1 MINVTGNELTELFSL
16 GELYVSDFV
25 KDQTNL
31 TSSDLTLY
39 LDKVSGLVQLGE
51 SIDYDKLYRKYWYSS
66 GTNETMRK
74 ELSRVVDDVCYV
86 TASEGA
92 WLDIGGNDG
101 TLMGFVPKTMEKVVC
116 DPSDVAGDSLGD
128 YALVNDYFTAE
139 NVEKYGKFKVVTAI
153 AMFYDLIDPVRFLS
167 DVYDV
172 LEDDGVFV
180 IQMSYLPLMI
190 KQLAFDNIV
199 AEHLCYYTLQSLMY
213 FLNQANLKVVDCKLN
228 DVNGGSFV
236 IHAQKTCATTE
247 SYATAPYRDVANWR
261 IDATLAMED
270 VQAMTSVRTY
280 RTFIKNVNLLKT
292 KTVDFIT
299 RAVAEGKTVYGL
311 GASTKGNTLLQYYK
325 LDHALITA
333 ISERQPKKHGLF
345 TVGTNIPICSEE
357 ALRKANPDYVLVLP
371 WHFIHELKGREKEY
385 LDKGGKFIV
394 PCPKFEV
401 ISAG

>member
-1 MINVTGNELTELFSL
+1 MINVTGNKLIELFSL

-25 KDQTNL
+25 EDQTDL

-39 LDKVSGLVQLGE
+39 LDKKSGLVQLGE

-74 ELSRVVDDVCYV
+74 ELKRVVEDVCYV
-86 TASEGA
+86 TAPKGS
-92 WLDIGGNDG
+92 WLDIGCNDG
-101 TLMGFVPKTMEKVVC
+101 TLLGFVPKGMDRVGC
-116 DPSDVAGDSLGD
+116 DPSDVAGDSLGN
-128 YALVNDYFTAE
+128 YSLINDYFTAE

-153 AMFYDLIDPVRFLS
+153 AMFYDLVDPVRFLR

-172 LEDDGVFV
+172 LEEDGVFV

-236 IHAQKTCATTE
+236 VHAQKTCATTE

-261 IDATLAMED
+261 IDATLEMED
-270 VQAMTSVRTY
+270 VQKMSHVGTY
-280 RTFIKNVNLLKT
+280 RNFFKDVKTLK
-292 KTVDFIT
+292 KRTVDFIT
-299 RAVAEGKTVYGL
+299 KAVEDGKTVYGL
-311 GASTKGNTLLQYYK
+311 GASTKGNTLLQYYG
-325 LDHALITA
+325 LDESLITA
-333 ISERQPKKHGLF
+333 ISERQPKKHGLR

-357 ALRKANPDYVLVLP
+357 ALREANPDYVLVLP
-371 WHFIHELKGREKEY
+371 WHFIHELKGREKKY
-385 LDKGGKFIV
+385 LKNGGKFIV
-394 PCPKFEV
+394 PCPRFEV
-401 ISAG
+401 INAG

>member
-1 MINVTGNELTELFSL
+1 MINVTGNKLTELFSL

-25 KDQTNL
+25 TEQENL

-39 LDKVSGLVQLGE
+39 LDEISGLVQLGE

-74 ELSRVVDDVCYV
+74 ELRRVVDDVCYV
-86 TASEGA
+86 TAAEGA
-92 WLDIGGNDG
+92 WLDIGCNDG
-101 TLMGFVPKTMEKVVC
+101 TLLGFAPKTMERVGC
-116 DPSDVAGDSLGD
+116 DPSDVAGDSMGD
-128 YALVNDYFTAE
+128 YSLVNDYFTAE

-153 AMFYDLIDPVRFLS
+153 AMFYDLIDPVRFLK

-199 AEHLCYYTLQSLMY
+199 AEHLCYYTLQSLIY
-213 FLNQANLKVVDCKLN
+213 FLSKANLRIVDCKLN

-236 IHAQKTCATTE
+236 VHAQKDCATKE

-261 IDATLAMED
+261 IDSTIEMED
-270 VQAMTSVRTY
+270 VQGMTNISTY
-280 RTFIKNVNLLKT
+280 RNFFKNVQLLK
-292 KTVDFIT
+292 KRTVDFIT
-299 RAVAEGKTVYGL
+299 QAVASGKTVYGL
-311 GASTKGNTLLQYYK
+311 GASTKGNTLLQYYG
-325 LDHALITA
+325 LDETLITA

-357 ALRKANPDYVLVLP
+357 ALRDANPDYVLVLP
-371 WHFIHELKGREKEY
+371 WHFIHELKGREKNY
-385 LDKGGKFIV
+385 LKRGGEFIV

-401 ISAG
+401 IGC

>member
-1 MINVTGNELTELFSL
+1 MINVTGNKLTKLFSL
-16 GELYVSDFV
+16 GNLYVSDFV
-25 KDQTNL
+25 ETQEEL
-31 TSSDLTLY
+31 TDSDLTLY

-74 ELSRVVDDVCYV
+74 ELKRVVEDVCYV
-86 TASEGA
+86 TAPEGA
-92 WLDIGGNDG
+92 WLDIGCNDG
-101 TLMGFVPKTMEKVVC
+101 TLLGFVPKTMERVGC
-116 DPSDVAGDSLGD
+116 DPSDVAGDSMGD
-128 YALVNDYFTAE
+128 YSLVNDYFTQE
-139 NVEKYGKFKVVTAI
+139 NVAKYGKFKVITAI
-153 AMFYDLIDPVRFLS
+153 AMFYDLIDPVRFLR
-167 DVYDV
+167 DIYDV

-199 AEHLCYYTLQSLMY
+199 AEHLCYYALQSLMY

-236 IHAQKTCATTE
+236 VHAQKTCATTE

-261 IDATLAMED
+261 IDATIEMED
-270 VQAMTSVRTY
+270 VQKMGNANTYKQFFREVKLLKARTVE
-280 RTFIKNVNLLKT
+280 FIKN
-292 KTVDFIT
+292 
-299 RAVAEGKTVYGL
+299 AVAEGKTVYGL
-311 GASTKGNTLLQYYK
+311 GASTKGNTLLQYYG
-325 LDHALITA
+325 LDHTLITA
-333 ISERQPKKHGLF
+333 ISERQHKKHGLF

-357 ALRKANPDYVLVLP
+357 ALREANPDYVLVLP